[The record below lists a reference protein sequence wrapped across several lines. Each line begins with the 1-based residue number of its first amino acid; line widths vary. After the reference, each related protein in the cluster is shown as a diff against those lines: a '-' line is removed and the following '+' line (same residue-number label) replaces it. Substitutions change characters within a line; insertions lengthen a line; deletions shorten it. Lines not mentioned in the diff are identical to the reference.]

1 MSDIQTNDTP
11 ELPELPVPD
20 QLTTLKAR
28 ADLLGI
34 SYHPSIGVDKLREKI
49 AAAMADPVPGD
60 SGPTLPA
67 ADGADAA
74 AEAAPQPVEEESEG
88 AKRARLRRQANELIR
103 IRVTCMNPNKKEW
116 EGEIFTA
123 GNGAIGSF
131 TKFVPFNVEDGWHV
145 PRVIYNQIV
154 QRQCQIFTTTRD
166 GRGNS
171 VRTGKLI
178 KEFAIEVLPNLTT
191 EELHELAARQAATK
205 AID

>member
-1 MSDIQTNDTP
+1 MSDNQTNDTP
-11 ELPELPVPD
+11 ELPELPIPD
-20 QLTTLKAR
+20 QITTLKAR

-49 AAAMADPVPGD
+49 AAATADPVPGD
-60 SGPTLPA
+60 AGSDANVDPV
-67 ADGADAA
+67 ADP
-74 AEAAPQPVEEESEG
+74 EPQPVEVESEG
-88 AKRARLRRQANELIR
+88 AKRARLRREANELIR
-103 IRVTCMNPNKKEW
+103 IRITCMNPNKKEW

-123 GNGAIGSF
+123 GNSAIGSF
-131 TKFVPFNVEDGWHV
+131 TKFVPFNIEDGWHV
-145 PRVIYNQIV
+145 PRIIYNQIV

-166 GRGNS
+166 ARGNS

>member
-1 MSDIQTNDTP
+1 MSDTQTNDTP
-11 ELPELPVPD
+11 ELPD

-28 ADLLGI
+28 ADLLNI
-34 SYHPSIGVDKLREKI
+34 PYHPSIGVEKLREKI
-49 AAAMADPVPGD
+49 AAAMADPTEEPKAPVVAP
-60 SGPTLPA
+60 
-67 ADGADAA
+67 
-74 AEAAPQPVEEESEG
+74 EATSMVAEEESEG
-88 AKRARLRRQANELIR
+88 AKRARLRREANELIR

-123 GNGAIGSF
+123 GNTAVGSF

-145 PRVIYNQIV
+145 PRIIYNQIV
-154 QRQCQIFTTTRD
+154 QRQCQIFHTTRD

-178 KEFAIEVLPNLTT
+178 KEFAVEVLPNLTT
-191 EELHELAARQAATK
+191 EELQELAARQAATK